1 MASQDLKDAC
11 YTIPIHPDHT
21 KFLKFIW
28 KNQLYKFLVIPNDL
42 CCGPRKFTKLM
53 KPPIATL
60 RLDVHIISIYIDD
73 LINVGLTLDEYVE
86 NVIALKSF

>member
-1 MASQDLKDAC
+1 
-11 YTIPIHPDHT
+11 
-21 KFLKFIW
+21 
-28 KNQLYKFLVIPNDL
+28 
-42 CCGPRKFTKLM
+42 M

-60 RLDVHIISIYIDD
+60 RLDVHIISIYTDD